1 MALDFRRLGRAIS
14 RQASSGFE
22 RLTAAIEPARQSFRA
37 LSAET
42 FKRPPTGEIP
52 DLPIT
57 VWSDWT
63 IRKIQAGVTQHVVGN
78 FGPAS
83 MLAESMLG
91 DDRIQSAANGR
102 IKGTTKCDAVFTPA
116 EAAGGE
122 EVSSELEQL
131 WEEILPQDVV
141 EALLTWAIFIG
152 FALAEIIWEAKQ
164 NKGRTR
170 WVPRLKVWHPLYIFF
185 DQGRRQ
191 YVAITGSGLVYIEP
205 GDPKWFLFTPWGYY
219 RGWIRGAV
227 RSCSI
232 PWVVRQYAL
241 RDWGRFSEKHGLP
254 MIVAKVPAQSS
265 ADDKARFFGSIARL
279 GDETGIQLPVQ
290 GGKDAASWDV
300 QLLEARDTSWKA
312 FPGLIQHCEQSI
324 TLALRGTNLTTNV
337 EGGSFAAAQ
346 THADEDSDLAISD
359 RKKLATALRAQLVRP
374 FVVFNYGS
382 ADLVPGLDFISPESD
397 PAAEAKVM
405 LDVANAISIFRNA
418 QVPLN
423 LEELAQRFNVPLK
436 DLPPETKAEEQSV
449 IPLTPSDTAAITTV
463 DEARIRGLK
472 LPAWPV
478 PEDGALSIE
487 QFRNKP
493 APSDVQESLDPLG
506 SEAPG
511 GKRPGADPVPGGP
524 APDPLRPES
533 KPLE

>member
-1 MALDFRRLGRAIS
+1 MALDLRRLGRALG
-14 RQASSGFE
+14 RQASSGLE
-22 RLTAAIEPARQSFRA
+22 RLTLALEPARQSFRA
-37 LSAET
+37 LSAEP
-42 FKRPPTGEIP
+42 FRRPPTGEIP

-57 VWSDWT
+57 VWTDWT
-63 IRKIQAGVTQHVVGN
+63 IRKIQAGVTQHVIGN

-102 IKGTTKCDAVFTPA
+102 VKGTTKCDAVFTPA
-116 EAAGGE
+116 ELAGGD
-122 EVSSELEQL
+122 EVAAELEDL
-131 WEEILPQDVV
+131 WGEILPEDVI

-152 FALAEIIWEAKQ
+152 FALAEIVWEAKDL
-164 NKGRTR
+164 KGKTR
-170 WVPRLKVWHPLYIFF
+170 WVPRLKVWHPLYIYF

-254 MIVAKVPAQSS
+254 MIVAKVPAQS
-265 ADDKARFFGSIARL
+265 AAEDKARFFSSIARL
-279 GDETGIQLPVQ
+279 GDETGIQIPVQ
-290 GGKDAASWDV
+290 GGKDAANWDV
-300 QLLEARDTSWKA
+300 MLLEARDTSWKA
-312 FPGLIQHCEQSI
+312 FPGLIQQCEQSI

-337 EGGSFAAAQ
+337 EGGSFAASQ
-346 THADEDSDLAISD
+346 THREEDSDLSISD
-359 RKKLATALRAQLVRP
+359 RKKLATALRAQLLRP
-374 FVVFNYGS
+374 FVLFNYGS
-382 ADLVPGLDFISPESD
+382 ADLVPGLTFISPESD
-397 PAAEAKVM
+397 PQAEAKVL
-405 LDVANAISIFRNA
+405 LDVSTAITNLKNA

-423 LEELAQRFNVPLK
+423 VEELAQRFNIPLK
-436 DLPPETKAEEQSV
+436 ELPPETKAEELAD
-449 IPLTPSDTAAITTV
+449 IPLTPSDSAAIVTV
-463 DEARIRGLK
+463 DEARKKMR
-472 LPAWPV
+472 LPPWPV
-478 PEDGALSIE
+478 TEDGQLSLE

-493 APSDVQESLDPLG
+493 AANVQEPPGSPQPEALG
-506 SEAPG
+506 D
-511 GKRPGADPVPGGP
+511 KRPGADPVPSSAASG
-524 APDPLRPES
+524 PLRPES